1 MTDPNPYRERGIRTV
16 INAKGP
22 ATRLSGG
29 IMRPEVIAAMAAAAG
44 HCVDMAELEA
54 HASQVIAG
62 ITGAEAAYVAS
73 GAAAC
78 LLLATAACVTGLDPG
93 RMARLPDTTGMRN
106 EVIIVRSQ
114 RNFYD
119 HAVRAAGIRLIEV
132 GLPDRYAGAGM
143 RDAEA
148 WEIADAITDR
158 TAAVF
163 YVADRQARPP
173 LRDVVAVAHAAAV
186 PVIVDAA
193 AQLPPEANLRRFIAE
208 GADLVAFSGGKAI
221 NGPQATG
228 MLCGRRDL
236 VMAAALQH
244 LDLDIA
250 WEQWT
255 PSPRL
260 IDKGRL
266 KGLPQHGI
274 GRTAKVGKEQI
285 VGLLTALELFVA
297 EGDAT
302 RHRHWRTLAEALA
315 AGLDGLPGTT
325 LAVTGTGNVED
336 VPTVLLTLAGG
347 APVSALELVIALQDG
362 TPPVAADP
370 TRCDDGIVTFSPVC
384 LQPGE
389 PELIAAAVRQAL
401 ARGAY
406 S

>member
-1 MTDPNPYRERGIRTV
+1 MTDSNPYRQRGLRTV

-44 HCVDMAELEA
+44 HCIDMAELEA
-54 HASQVIAG
+54 HASEVIAA
-62 ITGAEAAYVAS
+62 ITGAEAGYVAS

-93 RMARLPDTTGMRN
+93 RMARLPDTTGMKS
-106 EVIIVRSQ
+106 EIVIVRSQ

-132 GLPDRYAGAGM
+132 GLPDRYAGAGL

-173 LRDVVAVAHAAAV
+173 LSDVIAVAHAASV

-193 AQLPPEANLRRFIAE
+193 AQLPPQANLRRFIAE

-228 MLCGRRDL
+228 ILCGRRDL

-244 LDLDIA
+244 LDLDIS
-250 WEQWT
+250 WQQWA
-255 PSPRL
+255 PPPRL
-260 IDKGRL
+260 IDKARL
-266 KGLPQHGI
+266 KGVPQHGI
-274 GRTAKVGKEQI
+274 ARTAKVGKEQI
-285 VGLLTALELFVA
+285 IGLLTALELFVG
-297 EGDAT
+297 EGDAA
-302 RHRHWRTLAEALA
+302 RHHRWKVLAEALA
-315 AGLDGLPGTT
+315 AGLAGLPGTT
-325 LAVTGTGNVED
+325 LAVTGMDTIEE
-336 VPTVLLTLAGG
+336 VPTVVLTMGKGSPIA
-347 APVSALELVIALQDG
+347 AIDLVIALQNG
-362 TPPVAADP
+362 TPSIAADP
-370 TRCDDGIVTFSPVC
+370 TLCDDGVVIFNPLC
-384 LQPGE
+384 LQPTE
-389 PELIAAAVRQAL
+389 PQLIAAAVRQVL
-401 ARGAY
+401 AGGA
-406 S
+406 